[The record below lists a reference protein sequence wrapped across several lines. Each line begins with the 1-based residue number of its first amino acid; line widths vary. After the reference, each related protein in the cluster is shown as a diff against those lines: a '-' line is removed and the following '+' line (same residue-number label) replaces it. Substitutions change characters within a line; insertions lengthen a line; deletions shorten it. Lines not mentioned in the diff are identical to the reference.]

1 MSSGLYILI
10 YLTIYEKNY
19 RWVKI
24 GISSIFF
31 LHFFSFLYTIYS
43 NPGIPERKYYTR
55 NYIQYIK
62 KEEKGKYTKCKI
74 CNIITPKSLHAVHCY
89 YCNVCVFDHDHHCT
103 CFGKCVGK
111 NNCWSFYTAL
121 ITIPLFMIMGFI
133 TLICFA
139 VYEDEARSALRRQA
153 RLARKN
159 KF

>member
-31 LHFFSFLYTIYS
+31 LHFFSFLYTIFS

-74 CNIITPKSLHAVHCY
+74 CNIITPKSLHVVHCY

-103 CFGKCVGK
+103 CFGKCVAK
-111 NNCWSFYTAL
+111 NNCILFY
-121 ITIPLFMIMGFI
+121 ISIVSIPIYAVTCFI
-133 TLICFA
+133 TLIA
-139 VYEDEARSALRRQA
+139 YVLYLDEMHREK
-153 RLARKN
+153 RKYGRN
-159 KF
+159 L